1 MQATI
6 VGPGNELGKPVDINY
21 AQDHIFGLVLLNDWS
36 GSFQFNLSL
45 SLSLVML
52 WCSTSD
58 ALFELYLAARD
69 IQAWEYIPL
78 GPFLGKSFGKM
89 FQTIT

>member
-1 MQATI
+1 MQATN

-45 SLSLVML
+45 SLLLRYGAQQVML
-52 WCSTSD
+52 
-58 ALFELYLAARD
+58 ALFELYFAARD
-69 IQAWEYIPL
+69 IHP
-78 GPFLGKSFGKM
+78 
-89 FQTIT
+89 